1 MNELFA
7 YKVEKFGA
15 PANAEPFDAAA
26 ALQWRNKLPNGLLE
40 LWQEYGIGMWAN
52 GKFQFCRPDRYD
64 SIVETIF
71 QGDHQFQPSR
81 THLFGFGAFGDLLLW
96 NEDLQNIAI
105 SLPYLRG
112 SADVSEPDFKAY
124 DQNVAI
130 SSTLTRIEADTSLT
144 LFENTSSAPPIFNKC
159 RRRFGELEPGE
170 CYGLFPALA
179 LGGSTDINS
188 VKRVKALEH
197 FSILA
202 QLGPV
207 RLVDYSGGS
216 TRYIRNLGAQ
226 G

>member
-1 MNELFA
+1 MNEDFEYLVKKNGPQA
-7 YKVEKFGA
+7 HSQ
-15 PANAEPFDAAA
+15 PFDERDATFWAGR
-26 ALQWRNKLPNGLLE
+26 LPSGLIEFWRAFGV
-40 LWQEYGIGMWAN
+40 GTWAG
-52 GKFQFCRPDRYD
+52 GKFQFCRPDRYAEIVRIVLADD
-64 SIVETIF
+64 SDFNAE
-71 QGDHQFQPSR
+71 Q

-96 NEDLQNIAI
+96 NEKRQRLSIN
-105 SLPYLRG
+105 LPYLEAT
-112 SADVSEPDFKAY
+112 ADATQANWKAI
-124 DQNVAI
+124 DPNIACT
-130 SSTLTRIEADTSLT
+130 STLVRVGRDDQFT
-144 LFENTSSAPPIFNKC
+144 LFENTDSAAPLFKKC
-159 RRRFGELEPGE
+159 AQRLGEPEPGE